1 MGRVENMES
10 GNGTRIRTG
19 TGTRTRLIKIKDALM
34 MLLKIMTCSKKLD
47 TWDQFTS
54 VCFFPLVLFLQRK
67 IRHRSYIDFR
77 VSYIHL
83 KDVTIIQNI
92 FFVCRPRES
101 DELINWNVTWYVL
114 NLSLLC
120 LEF

>member
-1 MGRVENMES
+1 MGRVKTWNPEMEPEPEQEPEPE
-10 GNGTRIRTG
+10 
-19 TGTRTRLIKIKDALM
+19 LIKIKDTLM
-34 MLLKIMTCSKKLD
+34 MLLTIMTYSNKLN

-67 IRHRSYIDFR
+67 MKHRSYHDIDFR

-92 FFVCRPRES
+92 FVSVDP
-101 DELINWNVTWYVL
+101 DKVT
-114 NLSLLC
+114 N
-120 LEF
+120 